1 MKRFFVVFIFGL
13 LAGCSTPTPQT
24 TPQLVNVYVSSAAY
38 PWVNDLYN
46 CAPTSAVIN
55 LSDPMSADVT
65 MRIGVPDHLTTPSFQ
80 ISSED
85 ILVIVHPKNGVSSLT
100 LDQVR
105 SIFLGQV
112 VNWTD
117 VGGSDISIQVWSFSP
132 DEDVQ
137 GIFSQV
143 VMNGQPVT
151 SLARLA
157 VSAESMAEA
166 IGKNPGS
173 VGILPRRLITSSVQS
188 VFRVANAPVLI
199 ITKSSPEG
207 PVTNLIGCLQQES
220 H

>member
-85 ILVIVHPKNGVSSLT
+85 ILVIVHPQNGVTSLT

-132 DEDVQ
+132 NEDVQ
-137 GIFSQV
+137 GIFSQA

-157 VSAESMAEA
+157 VSAESMVKA
-166 IGKNPGS
+166 IEKNPGT
-173 VGILPRRLITSSVQS
+173 VGILPRRLMTSGVKS
-188 VFRVANAPVLI
+188 VFIAAKAPVLI
-199 ITKSSPEG
+199 ITKSSPEE
-207 PVTNLIGCLQQES
+207 PITSLIGCLQQES